1 MVRINLLPHR
11 QIRRAERQRQ
21 FNLMLALTAVAGAAI
36 VFLGTT
42 ILDSKLSTQQERNAR
57 LEAASANLEKQISEI
72 KELRNQIRNVL
83 ERKQIVENLQVNRS
97 QSVMMLDE
105 ISRQMPEGMY
115 LRALKQ
121 QGSGILLE
129 GVADTNARVATLV
142 RNLSGSD
149 WLQAP
154 NLLEIK
160 TVNTNGVKQNNFT
173 LSVQLK
179 APTPPE
185 DDIPAGK
192 KGRP

>member
-42 ILDSKLSTQQERNAR
+42 ILDSKLSAQQERNAR

-115 LRALKQ
+115 LRSLKQ

-154 NLLEIK
+154 NLVEIK
-160 TVNTNGVKQNNFT
+160 TVSANGVKQNNFT

-179 APTPPE
+179 APTPTE

>member
-42 ILDSKLSTQQERNAR
+42 ILDSKLSAQQERNSR
-57 LEAASANLEKQISEI
+57 LEAASANLEKQITEI

-115 LRALKQ
+115 LRVLKQ

-149 WLQAP
+149 WLQTP

-160 TVNTNGVKQNNFT
+160 SITTNGVKQNNFT

-179 APTPPE
+179 APAAP
-185 DDIPAGK
+185 DDDAVAGK